1 MLVTNS
7 WECPLLETFKL
18 ICTRILCLITLNR
31 YSRVTFSYQHVEKNL
46 SIYQKCLQQSLHT
59 KEESLLFEETS
70 HRYEVPKD
78 ISLLSQIFQI
88 VFYSGNACGI
98 WLVSRTS
105 TNTSAGSL
113 RWQWPNVQLPWRL
126 KGAMYT
132 NWVLF
137 RWK

>member
-7 WECPLLETFKL
+7 WECPLLETFEL

-88 VFYSGNACGI
+88 VFYSGNVCGI
-98 WLVSRTS
+98 
-105 TNTSAGSL
+105 
-113 RWQWPNVQLPWRL
+113 
-126 KGAMYT
+126 
-132 NWVLF
+132 
-137 RWK
+137 